1 MLILGSVCTQNGW
14 FLSEFGIHL
23 GLLASEVSVGMPFD
37 LTVHQ
42 FPQLSFGI
50 HITNSAYLTGLL

>member
-1 MLILGSVCTQNGW
+1 MELFSKLGDLDS
-14 FLSEFGIHL
+14 GIHL